1 MSDDDSGWQDRLV
14 GARMTVDSEFDDRVE
29 ASGFARQEWGLI
41 MTATEFDIEDGDEP
55 RLYADTEHLDD
66 IMPEVQKMTAQGP
79 MGGQQDD
86 SDGGILGSVVS
97 ALGLGGGDD
106 DDLAEEVTEA
116 EQLTQAY
123 AEELQSHLESR
134 GTWED
139 IVAAYREEHE

>member
-29 ASGFARQEWGLI
+29 ASGFVRQEWGLI

-66 IMPEVQKMTAQGP
+66 IMPEVQQMASQGP
-79 MGGQQDD
+79 MSGQQED
-86 SDGGILGSVVS
+86 SDGGVLGSIVS
-97 ALGLGGGDD
+97 ALGLGGDD
-106 DDLAEEVTEA
+106 DDLSEEVAEA
-116 EQLTQAY
+116 ERLTQQY